1 MLSAWG
7 VCLHTA
13 SCKGW
18 CLENADMELTIML
31 LPIKFARGR
40 TEEVQRRQGFCPWAE
55 EISFLISLI
64 SFSWWWLATLWNIN
78 PPLYNLPSF
87 YPTIWQSLSLLLL
100 LSLPQW
106 NNDAVQANDNVPL
119 WVYTAEKEGNGSPL
133 ENPLLL
139 TQRWDK
145 SMKIKTIN
153 ALVFWFVFF
162 VVFENYSCMQATCHH
177 SVMFHN
183 QHTLILAH
191 HTLICR

>member
-7 VCLHTA
+7 VCLHA

-31 LPIKFARGR
+31 LPIKLARER

-78 PPLYNLPSF
+78 PPLYNLPSLH
-87 YPTIWQSLSLLLL
+87 PTIWQSLSLSLSLLL

-106 NNDAVQANDNVPL
+106 NNDAVQTNDNVPL
-119 WVYTAEKEGNGSPL
+119 WILQREGGKCFPL
-133 ENPLLL
+133 
-139 TQRWDK
+139 D
-145 SMKIKTIN
+145 
-153 ALVFWFVFF
+153 
-162 VVFENYSCMQATCHH
+162 NYSSFKPQTR
-177 SVMFHN
+177 
-183 QHTLILAH
+183 QIHTDWDDQSALCSFTAVCRPHAITVLYFLINS
-191 HTLICR
+191 